1 MCSPIWK
8 HTISNRFRV
17 EKTSRKGGYTERGW
31 WVHKMSVLS
40 AFCMLE
46 IIQVRK
52 GVSWRE
58 RGVLGD
64 LCLLL
69 SVSTLNTE
77 KHMLS

>member
-40 AFCMLE
+40 AFCTLE
-46 IIQVRK
+46 IIQVRNVEFW
-52 GVSWRE
+52 G
-58 RGVLGD
+58 GGN

-77 KHMLS
+77 KHMLN